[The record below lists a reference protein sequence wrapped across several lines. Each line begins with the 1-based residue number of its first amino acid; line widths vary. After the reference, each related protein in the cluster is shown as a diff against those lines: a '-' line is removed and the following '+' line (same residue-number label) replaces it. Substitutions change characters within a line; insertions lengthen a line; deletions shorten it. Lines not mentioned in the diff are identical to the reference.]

1 MKVPS
6 TVPVMPLPNAILFP
20 HAVLPLRIFEPRYRE
35 MLRDSLETHRM
46 FSVALMRHNTPAG
59 QTDAEPYDVAG
70 LGVVRASFD
79 RPDGTSNLLLQ
90 GVCRVRLTR
99 FLDGKPYRL
108 AVVEE
113 MASTHVK
120 GVRVDA
126 LAAKVAELAELR
138 GASGKP
144 VAKPFVKMLVAM
156 EDAEVLGDLVAST
169 LLRDPRQQQ
178 QLLEMLDLRLRLRK
192 LIQCLQ
198 RQIEQ
203 LKAGPQAS
211 QESDDD
217 LFGAN

>member
-20 HAVLPLRIFEPRYRE
+20 HAVLPLRIFEPRYRA
-35 MLRDSLETHRM
+35 MLRDALETHRM
-46 FSVALMRHNTPAG
+46 FSVALMRHETPTG
-59 QTDAEPYDVAG
+59 QTEPEPYDVAG

-108 AVVEE
+108 AVAEE

-126 LAAKVAELAELR
+126 LAAKVAELAKLR
-138 GASGKP
+138 GASGQP
-144 VAKPFVKMLVAM
+144 VAEAFVKMLVAM
-156 EDAEVLGDLVAST
+156 DDAEVLGDLVAST
-169 LLRDPRQQQ
+169 LLRDLRQQQ